1 MANTASVR
9 VQYVRIVCIYIEVA
23 HLLPKAK
30 LEVKACNILI
40 VNNLGFKIP
49 LYKYNHIRLLYN
61 NISTEYISF
70 NGIIYLYTGIV
81 YHNNKRI
88 ERITEDITYI
98 ITENAYI

>member
-1 MANTASVR
+1 M
-9 VQYVRIVCIYIEVA
+9 
-23 HLLPKAK
+23 
-30 LEVKACNILI
+30 
-40 VNNLGFKIP
+40 
-49 LYKYNHIRLLYN
+49 RLLYN